1 MVLIFFVCG
10 LAFFVMGLAI
20 ALELRHSSTLHL
32 SRGLRLL
39 ALFGFLH
46 GLAQW
51 TILFLLVD
59 AEGVT
64 IQGSPVL
71 RTLFVVLS
79 AAAALALMQFGITLI
94 TSTVSGMRWLRLV
107 PTALLA
113 GWVFSFGA
121 PFLYDASTT
130 ASAAGSP
137 LANRGVG
144 WSWSGD

>member
-20 ALELRHSSTLHL
+20 ALELRHSSILHL

-39 ALFGFLH
+39 ALFVVLH

-59 AEGVT
+59 SEGVT

-79 AAAALALMQFGITLI
+79 AAAALALMQFGITPI
-94 TSTVSGMRWLRLV
+94 TSTVSGMRWLRLG
-107 PTALLA
+107 PTGPLA
-113 GWVFSFGA
+113 GWGVRLGGPLLYEA
-121 PFLYDASTT
+121 P
-130 ASAAGSP
+130 P
-137 LANRGVG
+137 P
-144 WSWSGD
+144 